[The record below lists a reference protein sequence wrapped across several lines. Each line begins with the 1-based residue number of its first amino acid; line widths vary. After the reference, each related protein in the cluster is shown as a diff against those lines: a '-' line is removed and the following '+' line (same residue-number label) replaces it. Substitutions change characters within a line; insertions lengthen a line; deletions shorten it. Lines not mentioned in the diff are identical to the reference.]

1 MSLKLKA
8 IILACTL
15 FVALLSV
22 DLADVRAAPNTSKIK
37 LEPCVLAG
45 SVSAECGTLR
55 VYEDRL
61 THRGRQIDLRVAVLR
76 ARSKDVLPDP
86 IFFFAGGPGVPATA
100 DALSVANIFLN
111 ARQHRDVVL
120 VDQRG
125 TGGSHELLCP
135 TPDPV
140 KYAELGEGYLPVYVK
155 DCLANLDGD
164 PRFYTTA
171 MAMDDVDEVR
181 AALGYDQINIYGGSY
196 GATAVQVYLRLHEDR
211 VRSAVIAF
219 GTLLDIPIFERMAYT
234 SQLALDGVFERCE
247 QDILCHATYPD
258 LQKEF
263 ATVMQRL
270 KEKPIATKTLKTG
283 DGQPIMV
290 NDITF
295 AGAVHSMLLYV
306 RDAARLPRL
315 IHRIYTLGD
324 VDSLMLSTP
333 SGSIAPTLVMA
344 VVIRCFETWASY
356 KPDNIKKLGDSY
368 LNDLQTQNAVEL
380 QKTCALL
387 PDPGAAAAY
396 PARAKSDV
404 PVLILTGGADPQN
417 PPENMEGYQQIW
429 SNSLWVI
436 FPDQGHNIDAP
447 AGSCYPNLLS
457 RFIEQGSGQEVDA
470 SCARY
475 LSVSTFDITS

>member
-155 DCLANLDGD
+155 DCLATLDGD

-196 GATAVQVYLRLHEDR
+196 GATAVQVYLRLHEDH
-211 VRSAVIAF
+211 VRSAVVAF
-219 GTLLDIPIFERMAYT
+219 GTLLDIPIFERVAHS
-234 SQLALDGVFERCE
+234 SQLALDNLFERCK
-247 QDILCHATYPD
+247 QDILCHATFPD
-258 LQKEF
+258 LEQEF
-263 ATVMQRL
+263 ATLMQRL
-270 KEKPIATKTLKTG
+270 KNKPISSKTLKTA

-290 NDITF
+290 NDLTF
-295 AGAVHSMLLYV
+295 AGAVHNLLLYV
-306 RDAARLPRL
+306 VDAVKLPRL
-315 IHRIYTLGD
+315 IHRAYTLDD
-324 VDSLMLSTP
+324 VDSLLTSVP
-333 SGSIAPTLVMA
+333 SGSIAQTLVMSA
-344 VVIRCFETWASY
+344 VIRCSEPWAAY
-356 KPDNIKKLGDSY
+356 RPDNIKKIGDSY
-368 LNDLQTQNAVEL
+368 LNEVQIQNALEQ
-380 QKTCALL
+380 QKICDLL

-396 PARAKSDV
+396 PPPAKSDV

-417 PPENMEGYQQIW
+417 PPQNMEGYEQLW

-436 FPDQGHNIDAP
+436 FPNQGHNISAS
-447 AGSCYPNLLS
+447 SCYPNLLS
-457 RFIEQGSGQEVDA
+457 RFIEQGSGQELDV